1 MKKGG
6 NKIFSLG
13 VEPTV
18 LSTID
23 GGLYNFNI
31 KPNLRNFFFPVNKKF
46 RDTFSHFFYSWSN
59 LVWF

>member
-6 NKIFSLG
+6 NKFFSLG
-13 VEPTV
+13 VDPTV

-23 GGLYNFNI
+23 GWLYYFNI
-31 KPNLRNFFFPVNKKF
+31 KPNLLHFFFPVNKKF
-46 RDTFSHFFYSWSN
+46 RDTFSHFFYSWPN